1 MCTLKWRRRRRRVN
15 YTRRKTRIRCSWSR
29 DQWISHGAVIPH
41 NLHCATMEN
50 GKTKIRLMD
59 PQFCLADRFFFFFFL
74 LLLLFLLLLFYVI
87 DSISVDKIIPISDT
101 RKINTR
107 IFRIIIVCEKKTE
120 SSRNKNTSDANARCK
135 LHTNSK
141 VLLSH
146 CNSSDNT

>member
-1 MCTLKWRRRRRRVN
+1 MCTLKWRRRRVN

-41 NLHCATMEN
+41 NHHCATMEN

-59 PQFCLADRFFFFFFL
+59 PQFCLADRFFFFFFFL

-101 RKINTR
+101 RKIK
-107 IFRIIIVCEKKTE
+107 ILEFLELSSSVKK
-120 SSRNKNTSDANARCK
+120 NWKF
-135 LHTNSK
+135 SK
-141 VLLSH
+141 QKYVWRKRAL
-146 CNSSDNT
+146 